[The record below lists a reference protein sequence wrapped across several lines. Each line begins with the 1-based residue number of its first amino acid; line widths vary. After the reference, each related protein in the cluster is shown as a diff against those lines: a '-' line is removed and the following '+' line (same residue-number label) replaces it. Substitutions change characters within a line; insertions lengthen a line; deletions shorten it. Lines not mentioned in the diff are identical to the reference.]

1 MSGWKV
7 VTIPVAPNFTS
18 DWVAASSAKRYGTA
32 KRQRA

>member
-18 DWVAASSAKRYGTA
+18 DWVAASSANATTA